1 MENLCR
7 LCSSQSPTSTS
18 VFSIKNGRLLLDMI
32 TIICPVKIDISDTL
46 PKTICS
52 LCLRIVLDA
61 VDLRE
66 RSILSD
72 LSLRTRC
79 LGGKFVDVSKTIE
92 NYRNNYDGSEKRH
105 LDELKSRK
113 SQDPSN
119 FSIPTDP
126 IKIEEEKVESN
137 VINFVEES
145 QTSHEDYSSY
155 DNDQNFNDDQSEFT
169 NYEPPSKLLKTD
181 DSRCENCNCHKAS
194 VINHELNEKIKQYF
208 RKPLQKGGKW
218 KCHICQKE
226 YAGHLNNMKEHLSI
240 IHKDIAQMLGLTM
253 KIRARN
259 KDKMSSDAK
268 SDNSGDGSFSDFVL
282 HNNSN

>member
-1 MENLCR
+1 MDSLCR

-32 TIICPVKIDISDTL
+32 TIICPVKIEISDTL

-72 LSLRTRC
+72 LSLRTRG

-92 NYRNNYDGSEKRH
+92 SYRNQDDGNAKRH
-105 LDELKSRK
+105 LDDLRPPKIV
-113 SQDPSN
+113 QQ
-119 FSIPTDP
+119 IPTDP
-126 IKIEEEKVESN
+126 IKIEEEAN

-145 QTSHEDYSSY
+145 QTSHEDYQNY
-155 DNDQNFNDDQSEFT
+155 DNDQSYADDQSEFT
-169 NYEPPSKLLKTD
+169 SYEPALKQQKTD

-194 VINHELNEKIKQYF
+194 VINHELNDKIKQYF

-253 KIRARN
+253 KIRTRN
-259 KDKMSSDAK
+259 KPKVENDAK
-268 SDNSGDGSFSDFVL
+268 SDNSGDGSFSDYVL
-282 HNNSN
+282 QNSN

>member
-7 LCSSQSPTSTS
+7 LCSLPSPTSTS

-32 TIICPVKIDISDTL
+32 TIICPIKIDISDNL
-46 PKTICS
+46 PKSICS

-66 RSILSD
+66 RSILSE
-72 LSLRTRC
+72 LSLRTRG
-79 LGGKFVDVSKTIE
+79 LGGKFLEVSKTIE
-92 NYRNNYDGSEKRH
+92 NYKNQDSGSAKRH
-105 LDELKSRK
+105 QYDIN
-113 SQDPSN
+113 PV
-119 FSIPTDP
+119 DP
-126 IKIEEEKVESN
+126 IKIEEEKIESN

-145 QTSHEDYSSY
+145 QTSHEDY
-155 DNDQNFNDDQSEFT
+155 DNDNSFADKHSELI
-169 NYEPPSKLLKTD
+169 NYEPPLKVLKPD
-181 DSRCENCNCHKAS
+181 DNRCENCNCHKAS

-240 IHKDIAQMLGLTM
+240 IHKDIAQMIGLTM
-253 KIRARN
+253 KIRAR
-259 KDKMSSDAK
+259 DREKMNHDAK
-268 SDNSGDGSFSDFVL
+268 SDNSGDGNYSDYVQ
-282 HNNSN
+282 HNSN

>member
-32 TIICPVKIDISDTL
+32 TIICPVKIDISDSL

-72 LSLRTRC
+72 LSLRTRG
-79 LGGKFVDVSKTIE
+79 LGGKFVDVSKTID
-92 NYRNNYDGSEKRH
+92 NYRSQDDGSSKRH
-105 LDELKSRK
+105 LDESGIRK
-113 SQDPSN
+113 SQESSS

-126 IKIEEEKVESN
+126 IKIEEERVEGN

-145 QTSHEDYSSY
+145 QTSHEDYQNY
-155 DNDQNFNDDQSEFT
+155 DDDQAEFT
-169 NYEPPSKLLKTD
+169 NYEPPSKLQKRD
-181 DSRCENCNCHKAS
+181 DSRCENCNCHKSS

-208 RKPLQKGGKW
+208 RKPLEKGGKW

-253 KIRARN
+253 KIRQRN
-259 KDKMSSDAK
+259 KDKMNNDAK
-268 SDNSGDGSFSDFVL
+268 SDNSGDGNFSDFIL
-282 HNNSN
+282 HNSN